1 MLGLSKEEMIAV
13 AIGTIVQVTLL
24 PELTLGKA
32 IIIIVSSTFVGLYV
46 VRPLVDY
53 YALHGTFVEAIYATT
68 ATISRSILHI
78 IIKAL
83 PVALQIKALK
93 AMGIDYEDFKRLKE
107 DSKDDDRQPK

>member
-1 MLGLSKEEMIAV
+1 MIGLSKEEIIAV
-13 AIGTIVQVTLL
+13 VVGTVVQLTLL
-24 PELTLGKA
+24 PELTLSKA
-32 IIIIVSSTFVGLYV
+32 VIIIVSSTFVGLYV

-53 YALHGTFVEAIYATT
+53 YTLHGTFVEAIYATT

-93 AMGIDYEDFKRLKE
+93 AMGIDYEDFKQLKE
-107 DSKDDDRQPK
+107 DNKNDDKKSE